1 MQWSRSD
8 LSAPSLGGI
17 YDAQEL
23 HDLITDFGGSFVLYP
38 MAHIIDFKVPEQTR
52 KSGTEFLEGWIEL
65 SQAIRL
71 PRNIKGRLRDLRVF
85 PGAGQIEIGFCGAVV
100 IQAAAKSRTLEFS
113 DVMSD
118 VIGFHP

>member
-17 YDAQEL
+17 YCAQEL

-38 MAHIIDFKVPEQTR
+38 MAHIIDFNVPEQTR
-52 KSGTEFLEGWIEL
+52 KSGAEFLEGWIEL

-113 DVMSD
+113 DVMGD